1 VTAQLS
7 SGRLLRRGATVLRRL
22 VSLHWRPFA
31 LAVFGA
37 AVYASATV
45 ATSWVLGRV
54 ADRVIVPHFEEGR
67 VERGTVTAAALLVI
81 AVGLVK
87 AVGIVCRRISA
98 TIASASV
105 GATLRVKVV
114 EQYQRLPYSYHQSR
128 PSGQLLAHANADVDA
143 AIEVLNPLPFATGV
157 ALMVVL
163 ALGWLVNTDPWLA
176 LIGALLFPA
185 ICALNL
191 AYQRRV
197 EAPVEATQQAI
208 GRVSAVAHESFD
220 GAMVVKV
227 LGAEDLEVRRF
238 SAVAGEL
245 RDAKVR
251 TAKLRATFES
261 VLDSLPPIAIVVL
274 LVLGAWRVETGDVTV
289 GTIVSFISLFTLL
302 TWPLRLIGYVL
313 GELPRAVV
321 GYDRIQEVLRTPTDE
336 VPRPVRAAGEP
347 GRRDGAR
354 SGAPALEVDRVGFA
368 YDPEHPVLD
377 DVSFRLRPGTTVA
390 LVGPTGSG
398 KSTLLLLVARLLR
411 PDRGTIRIAGRDV
424 AAMSTEEL
432 REAVAIAFQEP
443 FLFGDTVREN
453 ICLGVGD
460 ERAMVEAARLARAD
474 EFVRALPDGYDTVVG
489 ERGATLSGG
498 QRQRVALARA
508 LLRRPRLLLLDDA
521 TSSVDPST
529 ELEIL
534 GGLGSHLRTTTTLV
548 VASRPSTIALADEVL
563 FLDDGRLVAAGAH
576 SRLVAEV
583 PGYARLVQAYEL
595 DRSTR

>member
-1 VTAQLS
+1 VTVPLT

-22 VSLHWRPFA
+22 VSLHRRPFA
-31 LAVFGA
+31 IAVFGA

-45 ATSWVLGRV
+45 AASWVLGRV

-67 VERGTVTAAALLVI
+67 VAWGTVLGGALAVV

-87 AVGIVCRRISA
+87 AAGIICRRISA
-98 TIASASV
+98 TIASASI
-105 GATLRVKVV
+105 GATLRVQVV
-114 EQYQRLPYSYHQSR
+114 EQYQRLPYSFHQSQS
-128 PSGQLLAHANADVDA
+128 SGELLAHANADVDA
-143 AIEVLNPLPFATGV
+143 AIEVLNPLPFASGVLLMV
-157 ALMVVL
+157 ALSI
-163 ALGWLVNTDPWLA
+163 GWLVNTDPWLA
-176 LIGALLFPA
+176 AVGALLFPA
-185 ICALNL
+185 LFALNFL
-191 AYQRRV
+191 YQRKV
-197 EAPVEATQQAI
+197 EEPVEDAQQGI

-220 GAMVVKV
+220 GAMVVKA

-238 SAVAGEL
+238 SGVAGDL

-251 TAKLRATFES
+251 VAKLRATFES
-261 VLDSLPPIAIVVL
+261 VLDSLPPLGIVAL
-274 LVLGAWRVETGDVTV
+274 LVVGAWRVESGAVTV
-289 GTIVSFISLFTLL
+289 GTIVSFVSLFTLL

-321 GYDRIQEVLRTPTDE
+321 GYDRIQAVMATPVDE
-336 VPRPVRAAGEP
+336 VPRAVRAAGD
-347 GRRDGAR
+347 GARRDGTR
-354 SGAPALEVDRVGFA
+354 HGAPALEVDRVSFA
-368 YDPEHPVLD
+368 YEPGHPVLE
-377 DVSFRLRPGTTVA
+377 DVSVRLRPGTTVA

-398 KSTLLLLVARLLR
+398 KSTLVLLIARLLR
-411 PDRGTIRIAGRDV
+411 PDRGTIRVAGRDV
-424 AAMSTEEL
+424 ATMSTDEL
-432 REAVAIAFQEP
+432 RDAVAIAFQEP

-453 ICLGVGD
+453 ICLGLGD
-460 ERAMVEAARLARAD
+460 EDAMVEAARLARAD
-474 EFVRALPDGYDTVVG
+474 EFVEVLPDRYDTILG

-534 GGLGSHLRTTTTLV
+534 NGLGSHLRSTTTLV

-563 FLDDGRLVAAGAH
+563 FLDGGRIVAAGAH
-576 SRLVAEV
+576 ERLLADV

-595 DRSTR
+595 DRGAR